1 MVGMAKDNQKN
12 SEMILEIEQNLQR
25 VLRPVQ
31 PRTDFVE
38 RLENRLVTY
47 PQISIE
53 KRSSPVIIFSLF
65 FGVALMIPLFWIV
78 WRYII
83 RKLVR

>member
-1 MVGMAKDNQKN
+1 MAKDNQIN

-38 RLENRLVTY
+38 RLETRLVTY

-53 KRSSPVIIFSLF
+53 KRSSPAMIILLF
-65 FGVALMIPLFWIV
+65 LGVGLMIPLFWIV